1 MARKFGENGMDIS
14 KGKLFWR
21 IQGECWRRMV
31 TPYIMYLFMSML
43 LLATQTIENP
53 ELFWLR
59 CLLGTVC
66 ILIGAAFNAHLAYST
81 GAMHYDSYLTG
92 CIHRRNR
99 EQGIASGGDH
109 RPEKE
114 YAPWKGFYIGVLIG
128 IPVIIF
134 AGLAC
139 IPSAMNFE
147 LGKFMLIMFAGFA
160 IVPISWFFPVDPET
174 KQSALALH
182 PGNYA
187 YSMLMVL
194 LPIIV
199 TGVFYI
205 IGAYSSKRKKRLKEE
220 QERAVLE
227 AAERAKQERANRVQT
242 EEQRRK
248 TLQSK
253 KKK

>member
-1 MARKFGENGMDIS
+1 MARKFGENRMDIS
-14 KGKLFWR
+14 KAKLFWR
-21 IQGECWRRMV
+21 TQGECWRRMV

-59 CLLGTVC
+59 CLLGIVC
-66 ILIGAAFNAHLAYST
+66 ILIGAAFNAHLAYGT
-81 GAMHYDSYLTG
+81 GAMHYDAYLTG

-99 EQGIASGGDH
+99 EQGIMSGGDH
-109 RPEKE
+109 RPERE

-147 LGKFMLIMFAGFA
+147 FGKFMLIMFAGFA
-160 IVPISWFFPVDPET
+160 IVPVSWIVDFTVAP
-174 KQSALALH
+174 SSY
-182 PGNYA
+182 YA
-187 YSMLMVL
+187 YSMFMVL

-205 IGAYSSKRKKRLKEE
+205 LGAYGSKRKKRLKEAQE
-220 QERAVLE
+220 QAVLE
-227 AAERAKQERANRVQT
+227 AAEKARIERENRVQT